1 MRHRFS
7 LGFVLLGFAS
17 GLAFGPPAN
26 ADEAGD
32 AFEKHIRPML
42 LEKCIECH
50 GPSKQENNVRLDRRS
65 DVLNGKSGEVAFIVP
80 GNPDASRL
88 WQVIQHH
95 ETDVA
100 MPPSGKLP
108 PEQIEFVRQWIIS
121 GAVWPETMD
130 LEGDAKKRAE
140 RWREHWAFQPVREPD
155 LAQVP
160 SGVQPVDYYIR
171 KALADKGLAPSAAAP
186 HRVLV
191 RRLSYAIIGLPPELA
206 ELKAADDAVTA
217 GQWDSWKSAY
227 IDRLL
232 NSPHFGER
240 WARFWMDVS
249 RYADTKG
256 YVFQEDREY
265 HEAWKYR
272 EWIIKSLN
280 ADMPYDEFL
289 KRQLAADQMPGSDDP
304 GQLAAMGFLTL
315 GRRFLNNPHDI
326 IDDRIDVVS
335 RGLLGLTVSCSR
347 CHDHKFDPI
356 SIGDYYSLY
365 GVFASSE
372 EPKNEPST
380 LRMVDR
386 PDPVEP
392 VIFLRGQPH
401 NRGDKVPR
409 RFLTALAGPDAAP
422 FQKGSGRLELAE
434 SIASRDNPLTSRVFV
449 NRIWA
454 QLFGRG
460 FVDTPSDFGVR
471 TERPAHAELLNYLAW
486 DFVHQ
491 NWSMKALVRR
501 LVTSQTWQQS
511 SDRREDA
518 EQIDPE
524 NRLLARM
531 NRTRLDFEA
540 LRDSVVAA
548 SGRLDKTIGGP
559 STDLANDPNVVRRAV
574 YARIDRQNL
583 PGLFR
588 TFDLASPDTHAP
600 KRFQTIIP
608 QQALFQ
614 LNSAFTMNRAAEIS
628 QRTSSAGNDADVA
641 SRVRELFLIVL
652 QREPSNQEMTEAVAF
667 VRQML
672 DEQARVSRSGWEYGY
687 GAFRESDNTV
697 TKFQRLPI
705 AKEGKLQAGETL
717 PDPTLGWVF
726 LSKAGGHT
734 GNSVDVCAIRRWT
747 ADSACRVLI
756 HGVVSHPSDQGD
768 GVRVR
773 VIGPGSSL
781 LADAVAQNS
790 TSPFAV
796 KAVDLEAGQSID
808 FVIDC
813 RTNSSHDSF
822 NSRFVLTQS
831 SGGKVARVWKSDE
844 DFRETTQER
853 MDAWAQLAQVLLMSN
868 EFAFVD

>member
-7 LGFVLLGFAS
+7 LTLSVLCFFS
-17 GLAFGPPAN
+17 GLPSATSAR

-32 AFEKHIRPML
+32 SFEKHIRPLL

-50 GPSKQENNVRLDRRS
+50 GPAKQENNVRLDRRS
-65 DVLNGKSGEVAFIVP
+65 DVLNGKAGEAAFIVP

-95 ETDVA
+95 DNDVA

-121 GAVWPETMD
+121 GAVWPETAD
-130 LEGDAKKRAE
+130 LEGEAKKRAE

-155 LAQVP
+155 LAPVP
-160 SGVQPVDYYIR
+160 SGVQPVDFFVR
-171 KALADKGLAPSAAAP
+171 KALTDKGLAPSPPAQP
-186 HRVLV
+186 RVLV

-206 ELKAADDAVTA
+206 DLKAADDAVNS
-217 GQWDSWKSAY
+217 GQWDAWKAAY

-232 NSPHFGER
+232 SSPHFGER
-240 WARFWMDVS
+240 WARFWLDVS

-272 EWIIKSLN
+272 EWVIRSLN
-280 ADMPYDEFL
+280 SDMPYDEFL

-386 PDPVEP
+386 QNPVEP

-409 RFLTALAGPDAAP
+409 RFLTALSGPDAAP

-434 SIASRDNPLTSRVFV
+434 SIASPDNPLTNRVMV

-460 FVDTPSDFGVR
+460 FVETPSDFGVR
-471 TERPAHAELLNYLAW
+471 TEQPTHAELLDYLAW

-491 NWSMKALVRR
+491 KWSIK
-501 LVTSQTWQQS
+501 S
-511 SDRREDA
+511 
-518 EQIDPE
+518 
-524 NRLLARM
+524 LA
-531 NRTRLDFEA
+531 THCDFG
-540 LRDSVVAA
+540 DMAA
-548 SGRLDKTIGGP
+548 
-559 STDLANDPNVVRRAV
+559 V
-574 YARIDRQNL
+574 
-583 PGLFR
+583 
-588 TFDLASPDTHAP
+588 
-600 KRFQTIIP
+600 
-608 QQALFQ
+608 
-614 LNSAFTMNRAAEIS
+614 E
-628 QRTSSAGNDADVA
+628 
-641 SRVRELFLIVL
+641 
-652 QREPSNQEMTEAVAF
+652 
-667 VRQML
+667 
-672 DEQARVSRSGWEYGY
+672 
-687 GAFRESDNTV
+687 
-697 TKFQRLPI
+697 
-705 AKEGKLQAGETL
+705 
-717 PDPTLGWVF
+717 
-726 LSKAGGHT
+726 
-734 GNSVDVCAIRRWT
+734 
-747 ADSACRVLI
+747 
-756 HGVVSHPSDQGD
+756 
-768 GVRVR
+768 
-773 VIGPGSSL
+773 
-781 LADAVAQNS
+781 
-790 TSPFAV
+790 
-796 KAVDLEAGQSID
+796 
-808 FVIDC
+808 
-813 RTNSSHDSF
+813 
-822 NSRFVLTQS
+822 
-831 SGGKVARVWKSDE
+831 
-844 DFRETTQER
+844 
-853 MDAWAQLAQVLLMSN
+853 
-868 EFAFVD
+868 

>member
-1 MRHRFS
+1 MRHRVS
-7 LGFVLLGFAS
+7 LTFFALCCFS
-17 GLAFGPPAN
+17 GLPTAASVR

-32 AFEKHIRPML
+32 AFEKHIRPL
-42 LEKCIECH
+42 LLDKCIECH

-65 DVLNGKSGEVAFIVP
+65 DVLNGKAGDAALIVP
-80 GNPDASRL
+80 GNPDGSRL

-95 ETDVA
+95 DNDVA
-100 MPPSGKLP
+100 MPPSGKLS
-108 PEQIEFVRQWIIS
+108 PEQIEFLRQWIIS
-121 GAVWPETMD
+121 GAEWPETAD
-130 LEGDAKKRAE
+130 LESDAKKRAE
-140 RWREHWAFQPVREPD
+140 RWREHWAFQPVRAPD
-155 LAQVP
+155 PGQVP

-171 KALADKGLAPSAAAP
+171 KALTEKGLSPSSPAQP
-186 HRVLV
+186 RVLV
-191 RRLSYAIIGLPPELA
+191 RRLSYAIIGLPPDPA
-206 ELKAADDAVTA
+206 DLKAADDAVNA
-217 GQWDSWKSAY
+217 GQWESWKSSY
-227 IDRLL
+227 IDGLL
-232 NSPHFGER
+232 SSPQYGER

-304 GQLAAMGFLTL
+304 QQLAAMGFLTL

-386 PDPVEP
+386 QNPVEP

-434 SIASRDNPLTSRVFV
+434 SIASRDNPLTNRVMV

-471 TERPAHAELLNYLAW
+471 TERPSHAELLDYLAW
-486 DFVHQ
+486 DFMQQ
-491 NWSMKALVRR
+491 NWSMKSLVRR
-501 LVTSQTWQQS
+501 IVTSETWQQS
-511 SDRREDA
+511 SDRRIDTEPV
-518 EQIDPE
+518 DPE

-540 LRDSVVAA
+540 LRDSVVSA

-559 STDLANDPNVVRRAV
+559 SADLANDPNVVRRAV

-600 KRFQTIIP
+600 RRFQTTIP

-614 LNSAFTMNRAAEIS
+614 LNSPFTMNRAAEVS
-628 QRTSSAGNDADVA
+628 QRTASAGTDSDVA
-641 SRVRELFLIVL
+641 SRVREMFLLVL
-652 QREPSNQEMTEAVAF
+652 QREPSNQEMTEAVGF

-687 GAFRESDNTV
+687 GALRESDNTV
-697 TKFQRLPI
+697 TTFHRLPI
-705 AKEGKLQAGETL
+705 AKEGKLQGGENL
-717 PDPTLGWVF
+717 PDTKLGWVF
-726 LSKAGGHT
+726 LNKAGGHT
-734 GNSVDVCAIRRWT
+734 GNSIEVCAIRRWT
-747 ADSACRVLI
+747 ADTACRVLI
-756 HGVVSHPSDQGD
+756 HGVVDHPSDQGD

-781 LADAVAQNS
+781 LADTIAQNS

-796 KAVDLEAGQSID
+796 KALDLEAGQSID

-822 NSRFVLTQS
+822 KSRFVLTQS
-831 SGGKVARVWKSDE
+831 SGGKVTRVWKSDE
-844 DFRETTQER
+844 DFRETIQER

>member
-1 MRHRFS
+1 MRHRFPVLALS
-7 LGFVLLGFAS
+7 LALIGSLFSSSVT
-17 GLAFGPPAN
+17 

-32 AFEKHIRPML
+32 AFEKHIRPLL

-50 GPSKQENNVRLDRRS
+50 GPAKQEHKVRLDRRA
-65 DVLNGKSGEVAFIVP
+65 DVLSGKAGDVAFIVP
-80 GNPDASRL
+80 GNPDISRL

-95 ETDVA
+95 DDDIA

-108 PEQIEFVRQWIIS
+108 PEQIEYVRQWIIS
-121 GAVWPETMD
+121 GAVWPETSD
-130 LEGDAKKRAE
+130 LEGEAKKRAE
-140 RWREHWAFQPVREPD
+140 QWREHWSFQPVHKPD
-155 LAQVP
+155 LSQVP
-160 SGVQPVDYYIR
+160 ANLQPIDFFIR
-171 KALADKGLAPSAAAP
+171 RALSEKGLKPSPPATP
-186 HRVLV
+186 HVLV
-191 RRLSYAIIGLPPELA
+191 RRLSYAITGLPPELA
-206 ELKAADDAVTA
+206 ELKAASDAAAA
-217 GQWDSWKSAY
+217 GQFEQWKSAY

-232 NSPHFGER
+232 NAPQYGER
-240 WARFWMDVS
+240 WARLWMDVS

-256 YVFQEDREY
+256 YVFTEDREY

-272 EWIIKSLN
+272 EWLIRSLN
-280 ADMPYDEFL
+280 QDMPYDEFV

-304 GQLAAMGFLTL
+304 SQLAAMGFLTL

-335 RGLLGLTVSCSR
+335 RGLLGLTVACSR

-356 SIGDYYSLY
+356 PTGDYYSLY
-365 GVFASSE
+365 GIFASSE

-380 LRMVDR
+380 LRMVDK
-386 PDPVEP
+386 PNPVEP
-392 VIFLRGQPH
+392 VIFRRGQPH
-401 NRGDKVPR
+401 NRGDQVPR
-409 RFLTALAGPDAAP
+409 RFLTALAGPEAAP
-422 FQKGSGRLELAE
+422 FKNGSGRLELAE
-434 SIASRDNPLTSRVFV
+434 AIASRDNPLTSRVFA

-471 TERPAHAELLNYLAW
+471 TERPAHAELLNYLAS
-486 DFVHQ
+486 DLVE
-491 NWSMKALVRR
+491 NKWSMKSLVRR
-501 LVTSQTWQQS
+501 IVSSETWQQA

-518 EQIDPE
+518 EHVDPE
-524 NRLLARM
+524 NRLLARQ

-540 LRDSVVAA
+540 LRDSVVSA

-559 STDLANDPNVVRRAV
+559 SADLANDPNVVRRAV

-600 KRFQTIIP
+600 KRFQTTIP

-614 LNSAFTMNRAAEIS
+614 LNSPFTMNRAAEVS
-628 QRTSSAGNDADVA
+628 QRTASTSSDTDVA
-641 SRVRELFLIVL
+641 TRVREMFLIVL

-672 DEQARVSRSGWEYGY
+672 DEQSKVSQSGWEYGY
-687 GAFRESDNTV
+687 GALRESDNTV
-697 TKFQRLPI
+697 TSFQRLTV
-705 AKEGKLQAGETL
+705 AKEGKLQGGENL
-717 PDPTLGWVF
+717 PDAKLGWVF
-726 LSKAGGHT
+726 VNKAGGHP
-734 GNSVDVCAIRRWT
+734 GNDINICAIRRWT
-747 ADSACRVLI
+747 ADSDCRVLI
-756 HGVVSHPSDQGD
+756 HGVVTHAIDQGD
-768 GVRVR
+768 GVRIR

-790 TSPFAV
+790 TAPFAV
-796 KAVDLEAGQSID
+796 KAMDLQAGQSID

-813 RTNSSHDSF
+813 RTGSAHDSF
-822 NSRFVLTQS
+822 KSRFVVTQS
-831 SGGKVARVWKSDE
+831 AGGKVVRVWKSDE
-844 DFRETTQER
+844 DFRETAQER
-853 MDAWAQLAQVLLMSN
+853 MDAWSQLAQVLLMSN